1 MIELVKLDDFF
12 LTFLS
17 AAAVI
22 LFGALYALLFA
33 YSKVRKMPHLM
44 LLAYAAYAVLFIS
57 VITLAKVTNLFG
69 GVFWIALVMTMLVGY
84 LLAPHAIWHL
94 CMGTHAASHHD
105 DPVAGKCNQTSAS
118 PNFGS
123 VNTFYQPCK
132 EKAT

>member
-1 MIELVKLDDFF
+1 MIKLVELDNFF

-17 AAAVI
+17 AAAVV

-33 YSKVRKMPHLM
+33 YSKVSKMPRLM
-44 LLAYAAYAVLFIS
+44 LLAYAAYAVLFVS

-69 GVFWIALVMTMLVGY
+69 GAFWIALVMTMLVGY

-94 CMGTHAASHHD
+94 CVGTHAASHHD
-105 DPVAGKCNQTSAS
+105 DPVADKSDQA
-118 PNFGS
+118 PAPLNFGS

-132 EKAT
+132 EEAT

>member
-1 MIELVKLDDFF
+1 MIEPVKLADFF

-17 AAAVI
+17 AALVI
-22 LFGALYALLFA
+22 LSGAVYALLFA
-33 YSKVRKMPHLM
+33 YSRVRKMPRLM
-44 LLAYAAYAVLFIS
+44 LLAYAAYAVLFVS

-84 LLAPHAIWHL
+84 LLAPHAIWRL
-94 CMGTHAASHHD
+94 CVGTHAASHRD
-105 DPVAGKCNQTSAS
+105 DPVADKSDQTPAP

-123 VNTFYQPCK
+123 ANTFYQPCK